1 MIVMEKY
8 FNVAHRFGPLL
19 ARILI
24 GGMFI
29 MSGVQ
34 KIFAFEG
41 TVFFTESVGMPY
53 PAVAVVLA
61 ILFEV
66 LGGLSILLGW
76 KIQYGAIAL
85 ILYTALASYYF
96 HSNFADQIQMA
107 FFIKNMAII
116 GGLLYMTAF
125 GAGHFSLGKKEHM
138 HQESMQSL
146 PPQSPVV

>member
-1 MIVMEKY
+1 MVVMEKY
-8 FNVAHRFGPLL
+8 FNVAHRFGPLI

-24 GGMFI
+24 GGMFL
-29 MSGVQ
+29 MSGIQ

-41 TVFFTESVGMPY
+41 IVAFTESVGMPY

-61 ILFEV
+61 MLFEI
-66 LGGLSILLGW
+66 LGGLSILLGY
-76 KIQYGAIAL
+76 KIGYGATVL
-85 ILYTALASYYF
+85 IVHTLVASYYF
-96 HSNFADQIQMA
+96 HTNFADQVQMT

-138 HQESMQSL
+138 HQQSMQ
-146 PPQSPVV
+146 PPPSV